1 MADLPSTSYAAAPL
15 EEELQPDSAIVRVRR
30 MLRGIG
36 IRQIRLIAGLIL
48 FSYLVSHFLNHS
60 LGNISLEAMEYG
72 LGFHMAL
79 WRSWPGT
86 LLLYPALAVHGS
98 LGLWALYQRR
108 QFKWKATE
116 LIQLVLGTLSGNV
129 LAPNY
134 GGFKEAMGRRS
145 IMNGSFDLI

>member
-36 IRQIRLIAGLIL
+36 IRQIRLVAGLIL

-79 WRSWPGT
+79 
-86 LLLYPALAVHGS
+86 
-98 LGLWALYQRR
+98 
-108 QFKWKATE
+108 
-116 LIQLVLGTLSGNV
+116 
-129 LAPNY
+129 
-134 GGFKEAMGRRS
+134 
-145 IMNGSFDLI
+145 

>member
-1 MADLPSTSYAAAPL
+1 M
-15 EEELQPDSAIVRVRR
+15 LQRLWRKNLHPDSAMVRMRK
-30 MLRGIG
+30 LPRGIG
-36 IRQIRLIAGLIL
+36 IRQVRLVAGLIL

-72 LGFHMAL
+72 LRFHMTL

-108 QFKWKATE
+108 PFKWKTTE
-116 LIQLVLGTLSGNV
+116 LTQI
-129 LAPNY
+129 
-134 GGFKEAMGRRS
+134 
-145 IMNGSFDLI
+145 

>member
-1 MADLPSTSYAAAPL
+1 M
-15 EEELQPDSAIVRVRR
+15 VRMRKVP
-30 MLRGIG
+30 RGIG
-36 IRQIRLIAGLIL
+36 IRQVRLVAGLIL

-72 LGFHMAL
+72 LGFHMTL

-108 QFKWKATE
+108 QFKWKAT
-116 LIQLVLGTLSGNV
+116 
-129 LAPNY
+129 
-134 GGFKEAMGRRS
+134 
-145 IMNGSFDLI
+145 